1 MSDTSA
7 ANGKVV
13 VNRAMSLD
21 GFIAGPGHSL
31 PLGYVRPRRLARDDV
46 DRLP

>member
-1 MSDTSA
+1 MSRLD
-7 ANGKVV
+7 GKVV
-13 VNRAMSLD
+13 VNGTVSLD

-31 PLGYVRPRRLARDDV
+31 PLGYVRPRSLADDV